1 MVESHLLWKQLF
13 PATNSPTLGL
23 CAYACHG
30 KACGPRA
37 VLDFPPGPLP
47 SPESLPSHP
56 AVGTLS
62 DRGFDV
68 PSRRTGMK
76 QVWSK
81 AVGARGSHRL
91 TLRLLELGPGG
102 VTCLPAETVPVPPPS
117 PQSPPC
123 FSQPTRHPAFSLNSQ
138 HVALVACRPER
149 PGVSA
154 ALQTLGTERGLLGS
168 SRSRRGFAGVC
179 EGVSVHPLV
188 SHPPFV

>member
-1 MVESHLLWKQLF
+1 MVPAGERPGNLLPFQNTACQMVESHLLWKQLF

-23 CAYACHG
+23 CAYACHR

-117 PQSPPC
+117 PSLLRASP
-123 FSQPTRHPAFSLNSQ
+123 SQLGTPRIPSMSPSWPADPRGPGSL
-138 HVALVACRPER
+138 LLCRPWE
-149 PGVSA
+149 
-154 ALQTLGTERGLLGS
+154 QRG
-168 SRSRRGFAGVC
+168 AC
-179 EGVSVHPLV
+179 
-188 SHPPFV
+188 

>member
-1 MVESHLLWKQLF
+1 
-13 PATNSPTLGL
+13 
-23 CAYACHG
+23 
-30 KACGPRA
+30 
-37 VLDFPPGPLP
+37 
-47 SPESLPSHP
+47 
-56 AVGTLS
+56 
-62 DRGFDV
+62 
-68 PSRRTGMK
+68 MK

-188 SHPPFV
+188 SHAPFV